1 MQNLA
6 QEKRT
11 PLCGSA
17 TRTASPMPWPILANR
32 KRSANGSQPCRGIPT
47 KQLLEACAGSR
58 GEQPS
63 LDLTN

>member
-1 MQNLA
+1 MTSAMQDLA

-32 KRSANGSQPCRGIPT
+32 KRSAHERFAALPRHPY
-47 KQLLEACAGSR
+47 EAAA
-58 GEQPS
+58 
-63 LDLTN
+63 